1 MRYSMDIGLIEMTTD
16 SLDVVF
22 FGNNL
27 KILECLNSISN
38 VCAVFT
44 RPDDGTNEHI
54 SAVKKYAASENIPV
68 FQPTKKELYGY
79 ADYMHD
85 IFPDLIVVCGYKYI
99 IPKEIFSIVK
109 GGSINIHP
117 SMLPLYRGQHVIN
130 WAMIN
135 GESETGVTLHFL
147 EETLDSGIII
157 AQKAVPIYF
166 EDTAKEVHD
175 RIYQEACVLL
185 INVISEYKL
194 EKSLTGKIQDS
205 SIATFYNP
213 RKPEDGKINWNQSS
227 ISIYNF
233 VRALSKPWPGAFTFL
248 KGFKLI
254 IWKVCIGNNASGVP
268 YGKVIKVD
276 DDYIYVSTIDKEII
290 ITDYEILEHSG
301 SENIFNV
308 GDSFL

>member
-1 MRYSMDIGLIEMTTD
+1 MGTGLIKMGTN
-16 SLDVVF
+16 SLNVAF

-27 KILECLNSISN
+27 KILDCLNSVSN

-54 SAVKKYAASENIPV
+54 SSVKEYTVSKNIPV

-79 ADYMHD
+79 TDLMHD
-85 IFPDLIVVCGYKYI
+85 ICPDLIVVCGYKYI

-130 WAMIN
+130 WAMID

-147 EETLDSGIII
+147 EETLDSGSII
-157 AQKAVPIYF
+157 AQKSVPIYF
-166 EDTAKEVHD
+166 EDNAKDVHD
-175 RIYQEACVLL
+175 RIYYEACVLL
-185 INVISEYKL
+185 KDVIAEYKL
-194 EKSLTGKIQDS
+194 GKPLVGKTQDS

-213 RKPEDGKINWNQSS
+213 RKPEDGRINWNQSS
-227 ISIYNF
+227 MSIYNF
-233 VRALSKPWPGAFTFL
+233 IRALSKPWPGAFTY
-248 KGFKLI
+248 FKDFKII
-254 IWKVCIGNNASGVP
+254 IWKVSIGNHVDAVP
-268 YGKVIKVD
+268 YGKVLNVD
-276 DDYIYVSTIDKEII
+276 DNYITVSTIDNEII
-290 ITDYEILEHSG
+290 ITDYEILRNNG